1 MLRQAAKE
9 FNVPK
14 ATIRKTRTLQEQ
26 KGTIEMPD
34 QVNSK
39 KLKEHVK
46 LLVKEFYNRDE
57 YSQQLPGA
65 KDYVSI
71 GKKLHV
77 SKRLILCNLCE
88 RYSAFK
94 KKQHFDLKVGFS
106 KFANLR
112 PKWCIVAGT
121 ARIHSVKLM
130 LSAVKLDKVYQEL
143 IEVIVC
149 SCENK
154 VCMIHRCEKCPGIHQ
169 LENYLETKL
178 MNSIDDEFAGF
189 DDIEATEDEE
199 EEIVT
204 FKQWVSTDR
213 ADLIIQTM
221 PLSEFITTL
230 SCQLDSITCHSY
242 IAKSQARYLSELLRK
257 LFLSENLEE
266 NATIV
271 LRDFAENYTFVIQD
285 EIRGYHW
292 SKQQCTLHPI
302 VIYYKDN
309 CELKSMSLSIISDD
323 LDHDAALVY
332 KIYAEGLCYIKQ
344 HIGDRLKK
352 VHYFSDGCAGEYKN
366 CKNFINLCH
375 HKDDFNLEFVWNFF
389 ATSHGKSACDG
400 IGGTVKRLVAK
411 ASLQHQTCGQIVH
424 AEEMFK
430 FCKTEIKGIEFI
442 YISKET
448 MAGV

>member
-1 MLRQAAKE
+1 
-9 FNVPK
+9 
-14 ATIRKTRTLQEQ
+14 
-26 KGTIEMPD
+26 
-34 QVNSK
+34 
-39 KLKEHVK
+39 
-46 LLVKEFYNRDE
+46 
-57 YSQQLPGA
+57 
-65 KDYVSI
+65 
-71 GKKLHV
+71 
-77 SKRLILCNLCE
+77 
-88 RYSAFK
+88 
-94 KKQHFDLKVGFS
+94 
-106 KFANLR
+106 
-112 PKWCIVAGT
+112 
-121 ARIHSVKLM
+121 M
-130 LSAVKLDKVYQEL
+130 LSAVKLDKVYHEL

-204 FKQWVSTDR
+204 FKQWVSTDC

-309 CELKSMSLSIISDD
+309 SELKSMSLSIISDD

-430 FCKTEIKGIEFI
+430 FYKTEIKGIEFI

-448 MAGV
+448 MVGV